1 MDKVTLLT
9 KQKGGYTVV
18 IIKNDFEYYKPT
30 TTDEACQLAAKYWG
44 KTRMLVGGSDLL
56 VRLKAGQWTPE
67 HVIDLKG
74 IGIDWLKIDKTGA
87 SIGAACT
94 LRNIEENAEIQK
106 MYPAI
111 IDAVS
116 HMASIQ
122 VRNRASLGG
131 NLCNAAPSA
140 DGAPPL
146 MVYGAKVKIAGVKC
160 KRELAIDDFFTG
172 PGKTVIGEGE
182 ILEEITIPAPEVL
195 SGAAYLKLSRTAK
208 DLAAVGVASYV
219 KLSGDGSY
227 CSTNRPVEDVRIA
240 LGAVGPVPLR
250 AKAAEAFVK
259 GKVLTAEVAEEAAKI
274 GMGEA
279 KPISDVRATA
289 HYRTE
294 IVGIYIKRSLMLAKE
309 RAEKG
314 GC

>member
-1 MDKVTLLT
+1 MVL
-9 KQKGGYTVV
+9 
-18 IIKNDFEYYKPT
+18 IKKEFEYYKPT
-30 TTDEACQLAAKYWG
+30 TIDEACDLAAKYWG
-44 KTRMLVGGSDLL
+44 KARMLVGGSDLM

-74 IGIDWLKIDKTGA
+74 IGIDWLKIDNNGA

-94 LRNIEENAEIQK
+94 LRNIEEDAKIQE

-111 IDAVS
+111 IDAVE

-122 VRNRASLGG
+122 VRNRASMGG
-131 NLCNAAPSA
+131 NICNAAPSC

-146 MVYGAKVKIAGVKC
+146 MVYGATVKISGVNG
-160 KRELAIDDFFTG
+160 KREMSIDDFFTG
-172 PGKTVIGEGE
+172 PGKTVLGEGE
-182 ILEEITIPAPEVL
+182 ILEEIKIPAPEKK
-195 SGAAYLKLSRTAK
+195 SGAAYLKLSRTSK
-208 DLAAVGVASYV
+208 DLAAVGVGSYV
-219 KLSGDGSY
+219 KLGAGGV
-227 CSTNRPVEDVRIA
+227 VEEVRIA

-250 AKAAEAFVK
+250 AKAAEAVVK
-259 GKVLTAEVAEEAAKI
+259 GKVLTAELAEEAAKA
-274 GMGEA
+274 GMGDA

-289 HYRTE
+289 FYRTE
-294 IVGIYIKRSLMLAKE
+294 IVGAYIKSSLLLAKE

>member
-1 MDKVTLLT
+1 MVL
-9 KQKGGYTVV
+9 
-18 IIKNDFEYYKPT
+18 IKNEFEYYKPT
-30 TTDEACQLAAKYWG
+30 TIDEACDLAAKYWG
-44 KTRMLVGGSDLL
+44 KARMLVGGSDLM
-56 VRLKAGQWTPE
+56 VRLKAGQWNPE

-74 IGIDWLKIDKTGA
+74 IGIDWLKIDNNGA

-94 LRNIEENAEIQK
+94 LRNIEEDAKIQE

-122 VRNRASLGG
+122 VRNRASMGG
-131 NLCNAAPSA
+131 NLCNAAPSC

-146 MVYGAKVKIAGVKC
+146 MVYGATVIIAGVNG
-160 KRELAIDDFFTG
+160 KREMSIDDFFTG
-172 PGKTVIGEGE
+172 PGKSVIGEGE
-182 ILEEITIPAPEVL
+182 ILEEIVIPAPELL

-219 KLSGDGSY
+219 KLSGGSGY

-250 AKAAEAFVK
+250 AKAAEEFVK
-259 GKVLTAEVAEEAAKI
+259 GKVLTVEVAEEAAKI
-274 GMGEA
+274 GMSEA
-279 KPISDVRATA
+279 KPITDVRATA
-289 HYRTE
+289 FYRTE
-294 IVGIYIKRSLMLAKE
+294 IVGTYIKRSLLLAKE

>member
-1 MDKVTLLT
+1 
-9 KQKGGYTVV
+9 VV

-30 TTDEACQLAAKYWG
+30 TVDEACQLAAKYWG

-87 SIGAACT
+87 SMGAACT
-94 LRNIEENAEIQK
+94 LREIEENAEIQK

-111 IDAVS
+111 IDAVI

-122 VRNRASLGG
+122 VRNRASIGG
-131 NLCNAAPSA
+131 NICNAAPSC

-146 MVYGAKVKIAGVKC
+146 MVYGAKVKIAGVKG
-160 KRELAIDDFFTG
+160 KRELSIDDFFTG

-182 ILEEITIPAPEVL
+182 ILEEITIPAPEKN
-195 SGAAYLKLSRTAK
+195 SGAAYLKLARTSK
-208 DLAAVGVASYV
+208 DLAAVGVGSYV
-219 KLSGDGSY
+219 KLGAGGV
-227 CSTNRPVEDVRIA
+227 VEEVRIA

-289 HYRTE
+289 YYRTE
-294 IVGIYIKRSLMLAKE
+294 IVGAYIKSSLMLAKE